1 MQLQHTQIAIV
12 GGGPGGLVLARL
24 LQQKGAQ
31 VKVYER
37 DAHAGIRQQGA
48 TLDLHEESGLK
59 ALASAGL
66 TDAFYRNY
74 RPGAEKVRVTD
85 ENAVLHY
92 DEHDQPDE
100 KSVTGQHHRPEIDR
114 GPLRDLLIESLA
126 PDTIVWDA
134 HFLAMQPRQQGWQLQ
149 FKNGTETYADVV
161 IGADGA
167 NSRIRPYITNVQP
180 VYSNITVV
188 EGNIYHSEKNAPQLH
203 HLLKGGKLFALGRG
217 KSLILSSKGDGSLSF
232 YTGTRETEDWV
243 KTCGIDFT
251 AKQQVLQWFQ
261 QRFGDWGS
269 IWQELFASD
278 EVYFV
283 PRPMYHYPLQQ
294 SWMPQP
300 AVTLLGDAAH
310 RMPPYAGEGVNM
322 AMLDALE
329 LSECLTGDAFTAIP
343 AAIAAY
349 EQQMLQ
355 RASGITAATLESTE
369 LLHSENGL
377 QNLLR
382 LWS

>member
-1 MQLQHTQIAIV
+1 MQLQNTQIAIA

-24 LQQKGAQ
+24 LQLKGAQ

-59 ALASAGL
+59 ALAAAGL

-74 RPGAEKVRVTD
+74 RPGAEKIRVTD

-92 DEHDQPDE
+92 DEHTQPG
-100 KSVTGQHHRPEIDR
+100 TGQYHRPEIDR
-114 GPLRDLLIESLA
+114 GPLRDLLMESLA
-126 PDTIVWDA
+126 PGTIVWDA
-134 HFLAMQPRQQGWQLQ
+134 HFVAMHPQQQGWQLQ
-149 FKNGTETYADVV
+149 LKNGTEAYADLV

-167 NSRIRPYITNVQP
+167 NSRIRPYVTDIQP

-188 EGNIYHSEKNAPQLH
+188 EGNVYHSRKNTPELH
-203 HLLKGGKLFALGRG
+203 NLLKGGKLFALGHSQ
-217 KSLILSSKGDGSLSF
+217 SLILSSKGDGSLSF

-243 KTCGIDFT
+243 KTCGIDFSN
-251 AKQQVLQWFQ
+251 KQQVLQWFQ
-261 QRFGDWGS
+261 QRFSNWAG

-294 SWMPQP
+294 SWTPQP

-329 LSECLTGDAFTAIP
+329 LSECLTSDAFTNIP
-343 AAIAAY
+343 AAIAGY

-355 RASGITAATLESTE
+355 RASEITAVTLHSTE

-377 QNLLR
+377 QNLLQ